1 MALSPYKT
9 PSHPPA
15 SHGVGRASSGR
26 QARLPA
32 RQSERAEDH
41 PVPVLIGIGSLQ
53 AGLMLPKCSQKTS
66 GLDFSMRP
74 GLLPTQNP
82 HGCSRHIPKPED
94 SYPVTEAGPAQRQ
107 GYRLTPSLTETSPT
121 ETSPVTPTPRVWSYH
136 SITPVAPRHLSRTR
150 AHSRDRYA
158 ARAAGNRASN

>member
-74 GLLPTQNP
+74 GLLPTRNP

-94 SYPVTEAGPAQRQ
+94 SYPVIGAGPAQGQ
-107 GYRLTPSLTETSPT
+107 GHRLTPSLT

-136 SITPVAPRHLSRTR
+136 SITLVAPHHLLRTR